1 MKSKVRSS
9 DQNLTRNKLA
19 NPFMNV
25 SMMDRLKNNNSVD
38 LRNNHTITHFE
49 NGYDRIEP
57 IDSGKKF
64 TSVNTI
70 ANPYIKAWSH
80 LSKESVQQLNTLID
94 MGCD

>member
-1 MKSKVRSS
+1 MKSDVRCNEQFLS
-9 DQNLTRNKLA
+9 RHKLA
-19 NPFMNV
+19 NPFMNNP
-25 SMMDRLKNNNSVD
+25 MLDRLMNNSSVD
-38 LRNNHTITHFE
+38 LRNNHTFTHLG
-49 NGYDRIEP
+49 NGYVRIEP

-64 TSVNTI
+64 SSVNTI